1 MVNIERYSFMENVDK
16 LQIVDSTAEL
26 QDILDCGG
34 VMLLDIKNP
43 DKENVYVLYID
54 TGSLKISK
62 VKV

>member
-16 LQIVDSTAEL
+16 LQIVDNTAEL

-62 VKV
+62 IKV

>member
-16 LQIVDSTAEL
+16 LQIVDNTAEL

>member
-16 LQIVDSTAEL
+16 LQIVDNTAEL

-62 VKV
+62 VKA